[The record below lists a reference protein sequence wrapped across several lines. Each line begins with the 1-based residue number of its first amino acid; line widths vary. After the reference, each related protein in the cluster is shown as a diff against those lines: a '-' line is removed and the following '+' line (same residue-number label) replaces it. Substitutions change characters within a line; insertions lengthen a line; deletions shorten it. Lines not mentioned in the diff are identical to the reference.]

1 MKKLL
6 ITALMLIG
14 LASSALAQDEVLFTI
29 MKTDG
34 STTDFVMN
42 KDARI
47 YYSDTQL
54 QFFDGNQTVSI
65 NFSEIR
71 KAYFT
76 EPQDVEE
83 IDNQQFAIYPNPA
96 KDVLGIS
103 GIAENQEVTI
113 YSINGAVMMK
123 LIASEG
129 SEINISDLRTGLYI
143 IGVGNEFS
151 KFIKM

>member
-1 MKKLL
+1 M
-6 ITALMLIG
+6 TIG
-14 LASSALAQDEVLFTI
+14 VLSSAFAQDEVIFTI

-54 QFFDGNQTVSI
+54 MFFNGNNTVSV

-76 EPQDVEE
+76 APQDVEE
-83 IDNQQFAIYPNPA
+83 VENQQLTIYPNPA
-96 KDVLGIS
+96 KDVLRIS

-129 SEINISDLRTGLYI
+129 CEINISDLRTGLYL

-151 KFIKM
+151 KFVKM